1 MASCKVVNVR
11 AETVGE
17 TELDDAI
24 FNIEVNS
31 GILHEVVCMQRAAH
45 RKGNS
50 NTKCKGQVSGS
61 DVKPWRQKGT
71 GRARAGSRTSPLWR
85 GGGVVFGP
93 KRRTYKYSTTKK
105 LKNLALRMALS
116 SRYQEGNLVVLD
128 HFQLEAVKTKEFV
141 SVLRGL
147 EIANCLIVVETLD
160 KNLDLSSR
168 NVVGSKV
175 LTVAGLN
182 VYDILDHTKLVLVQG
197 SIPEIGRRLVV

>member
-1 MASCKVVNVR
+1 MASCKVLNVH
-11 AETVGE
+11 AEAVAE
-17 TELDDAI
+17 TELDDTI
-24 FNIEVNS
+24 FNVEVNT
-31 GILHEVVCMQRAAH
+31 GILHEVVCMQRAGY
-45 RKGNS
+45 RRGNS
-50 NTKCKGQVSGS
+50 STKCKGQVSGS
-61 DVKPWRQKGT
+61 DAKPWRQKGT
-71 GRARAGSRTSPLWR
+71 GRARSGSRTSPLWR

-116 SRYQEGNLVVLD
+116 CRYQEGNLVVLD
-128 HFQLEAVKTKEFV
+128 NFQLEAVKTKEFV
-141 SVLRGL
+141 TLLRRL
-147 EIANCLIVVETLD
+147 EIDNCLIVVDKLD

-182 VYDILDHTKLVLVQG
+182 VYDILGHSKLVLVQG